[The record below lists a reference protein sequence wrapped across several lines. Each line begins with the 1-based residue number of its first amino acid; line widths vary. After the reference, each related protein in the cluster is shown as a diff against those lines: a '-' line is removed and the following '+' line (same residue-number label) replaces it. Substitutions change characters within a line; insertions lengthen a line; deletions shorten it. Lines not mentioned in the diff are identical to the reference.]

1 MFDRTKAMFLA
12 GGLVATLATPGCDP
26 ATAIVLP
33 ALIITNTWGVEGQD
47 RDFSF
52 QSDDDGETHG
62 SFEGTE
68 FVEGF
73 EVNTLTG
80 TWSEGTVQ
88 FTTSDGTHYSG
99 TFEELPDRLE
109 VSSPTESLVLIRGG

>member
-1 MFDRTKAMFLA
+1 MRNGRKAWLLV
-12 GGLVATLATPGCDP
+12 GGLVLATPGCDP
-26 ATAIVLP
+26 ATAVVLP

-62 SFEGTE
+62 SFQGVE
-68 FVEGF
+68 FVADQ

-80 TWSEGTVQ
+80 TWGEGELR
-88 FTTSDGTHYSG
+88 FTTSDGTVYTG
-99 TFEELPDRLE
+99 TFGDLPDRLV
-109 VSSPTESLVLIRGG
+109 VSSSAETLVLIRGG